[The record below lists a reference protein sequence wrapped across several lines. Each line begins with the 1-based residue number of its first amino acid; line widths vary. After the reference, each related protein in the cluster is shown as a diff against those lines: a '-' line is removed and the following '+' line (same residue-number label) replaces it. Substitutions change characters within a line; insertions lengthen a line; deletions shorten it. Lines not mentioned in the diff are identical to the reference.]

1 MPIPL
6 PPPPP
11 VAEVRQV
18 DQSIGSRI
26 KIGEISQKSAWL
38 WIGRDGMSPKQLWLP
53 LDVLTG
59 RLGFRRTTT
68 ASGEQLEWFGRDQ
81 LLNDLE
87 TRTLEDEVAVDA
99 WPWFRAIGVSVQRRD
114 TTLDLSLESP
124 RIVAIRQGRGSTAG
138 RVVLD
143 LSAPA
148 LIQRDEQGLVVSVKS
163 NRSQTNLLR
172 QLGLS
177 PQGFQEALRL
187 KLRDGDLDFFTL
199 KAPWRIVMDGTQRRS
214 VSKGGTR
221 ASPFVAARFT
231 PEIQAAI
238 RKGLI
243 LDMRV
248 VQVGVKPLRIYRAG
262 MPLGNESLLLR
273 PLAPLRAQTGL
284 RFLNQLAQPA
294 NALAAINGG
303 FFNRVRQLPLGAV
316 RLDGV
321 WLSGPILNR
330 GAVGWD
336 GPGPLLFD
344 RLRLDQEMRVN
355 NGRRWGLG
363 FLNSGYVQR
372 GLSRYTRAWGPIYRS
387 LSGEELAILIR
398 DGRVTDQFSKTELA
412 RGVPLPEGAS
422 LVVARARAP
431 LPAKPGDEVAIR
443 LKVSSP
449 VGERR
454 QVMAGGPLL
463 LKEGQVVLR
472 GRQEGFSSGFL
483 GQAAPRT
490 VVGQDPKH
498 RWMLTLEGL
507 SGSDPT
513 LLETTLALQQL
524 GLSDALNLDGGS
536 STTMLIANRTV
547 MTGRGVP
554 PRIQNGLGW
563 IKP

>member
-1 MPIPL
+1 MSL
-6 PPPPP
+6 PPPPPAP
-11 VAEVRQV
+11 VAEVRQA
-18 DQSIGSRI
+18 DQSIGNRVRV
-26 KIGEISQKSAWL
+26 GEISQKSAWL
-38 WIGRDGMSPKQLWLP
+38 WIAGKGKSPNQLWLP

-68 ASGEQLEWFGRDQ
+68 AAGEQLEWFGRDQ
-81 LLNDLE
+81 LLSDLE
-87 TRTLEDEVAVDA
+87 TRTLKDEVAVDA
-99 WPWFRAIGVSVQRRD
+99 WPWFRAIGVSVQRRE
-114 TTLDLSLESP
+114 TTLELSLASP
-124 RIVAIRQGRGSTAG
+124 RIVSIRQGRGSTAG

-148 LIQRDEQGLVVSVKS
+148 LIQRDQQGLVLGVKS
-163 NRSQTNLLR
+163 NRSQNNLLR
-172 QLGLS
+172 RLGLS
-177 PQGFQEALRL
+177 PQTLQETLRL
-187 KLRDGDLDFFTL
+187 TSRGGDLDFFTL

-214 VSKGGTR
+214 VISGR
-221 ASPFVAARFT
+221 ARTSPFRAARFT
-231 PEIQAAI
+231 PEIQQAM
-238 RKGLI
+238 REGLI
-243 LDMRV
+243 LDIRP
-248 VQVGVKPLRIYRAG
+248 VQVGVKPLRVYRAG
-262 MPLGNESLLLR
+262 WPLGNESLLLR
-273 PLAPLRAQTGL
+273 PLAPVRAQTGL

-355 NGRRWGLG
+355 GGRRWGLG

-387 LSGEELAILIR
+387 LSGEEQAILIR
-398 DGRVTDQFSKTELA
+398 DGRVTDQFSRTELA
-412 RGVPLPEGAS
+412 RGVPLPQGAS
-422 LVVARARAP
+422 LVVARASAP
-431 LPAKPGDEVAIR
+431 LPARPGDEVVIR
-443 LKVSSP
+443 LRASSP

-463 LKEGQVVLR
+463 LKKGQVVLR
-472 GRQEGFSSGFL
+472 GRQEGFSPGFL
-483 GQAAPRT
+483 SQAAPRT
-490 VVGQDPKH
+490 VVAQDSKH
-498 RWMLTLEGL
+498 RWMLTLEGQD
-507 SGSDPT
+507 GSDPT

-524 GLSDALNLDGGS
+524 SLSDALNLDGGS

-554 PRIQNGLGW
+554 PRIQNGLGL